1 MICRNSNISKSHS
14 EPDIGVAGSYTRQSV
29 ERMLSMIEV
38 KKLVKSFGPTGVLRG
53 LDLSA
58 PPGEVLV
65 LLGPNGAGKTTL
77 LRILAT
83 LTKPDSGTVTVHGID
98 AAKQGE
104 LVRQNIG
111 VVMHSP
117 MLYGDLTVAENLSF
131 FARMF
136 GVPSPETRIA
146 ELLER
151 VEMDRR
157 SDTRVRLL
165 SHGQQKRVALA
176 RALLH
181 SPRTLLLDE
190 PESGL
195 DQRAR
200 AILEGIISEFRSPG
214 RSVIMTTHHL
224 ELGLQ
229 VADSVAA
236 LERGRVALHEPASAV
251 DIQLLQRQFTEP
263 AGVAGS
269 AGGV

>member
-1 MICRNSNISKSHS
+1 
-14 EPDIGVAGSYTRQSV
+14 
-29 ERMLSMIEV
+29 MIEV
-38 KKLVKSFGPTGVLRG
+38 AKLIKSYGPTGVLRR

-58 PPGEVLV
+58 PSGEALV

-83 LTKPDSGTVTVHGID
+83 LTKPDSGSVTIHGID
-98 AAKQGE
+98 ALKNGE

-117 MLYGDLTVAENLSF
+117 MLYGDLTVHENLQF

-136 GVPSPETRIA
+136 GVPEPEPRIT
-146 ELLER
+146 ELLAR
-151 VEMDRR
+151 IEMDRGAE
-157 SDTRVRLL
+157 TRVRLL

-181 SPRTLLLDE
+181 SPHTLLLDE

-200 AILEGIISEFRSPG
+200 AILEGIISEYRAPG
-214 RSVIMTTHHL
+214 HSVIMTTHHL

-236 LERGRVALHEPASAV
+236 LARGRVALHEPVANVDVAS
-251 DIQLLQRQFTEP
+251 LQRQFAEP
-263 AGVAGS
+263 VGAL
-269 AGGV
+269 

>member
-1 MICRNSNISKSHS
+1 
-14 EPDIGVAGSYTRQSV
+14 
-29 ERMLSMIEV
+29 MIEV
-38 KKLVKSFGPTGVLRG
+38 KQLTKSYGPTGVLRR
-53 LDLSA
+53 LDLAA
-58 PPGEVLV
+58 PSGAALM

-83 LTKPDSGTVTVHGID
+83 LTRPDSGAITIHGID
-98 AAKQGE
+98 ATKQGE

-117 MLYGDLTVAENLSF
+117 MLYGDLTVKENLVF

-136 GVPSPETRIA
+136 RLAEPEQRIR

-151 VEMDRR
+151 VEMDRK
-157 SDTRVRLL
+157 SDTRLRHL

-195 DQRAR
+195 DQRAV
-200 AILEGIISEFRSPG
+200 AILSGIVNEFRSPG
-214 RSVIMTTHHL
+214 RSVVMTTHRL
-224 ELGLQ
+224 ELGLE
-229 VADSVAA
+229 VADTVAV
-236 LERGRVALHEPASAV
+236 LERGRVTLHEPVSNV
-251 DIQLLQRQFTEP
+251 DIAMLQRRLGEQVVETVG
-263 AGVAGS
+263 AT
-269 AGGV
+269 

>member
-1 MICRNSNISKSHS
+1 
-14 EPDIGVAGSYTRQSV
+14 
-29 ERMLSMIEV
+29 MIEV
-38 KKLVKSFGPTGVLRG
+38 RKLTKSYGPTGVLRG
-53 LDLSA
+53 LDLDA
-58 PPGEVLV
+58 PSGQSLV

-83 LTKPDSGTVTVHGID
+83 LTRPDSGSITIHGID
-98 AAKQGE
+98 SAKQGE

-117 MLYGDLTVAENLSF
+117 MLYGDLTVLENLVF

-136 GVPSPETRIA
+136 RVAEPGPLIR

-151 VEMDRR
+151 VEMDRK
-157 SDTRVRLL
+157 SDHRLRHL

-195 DQRAR
+195 DQRAVGV
-200 AILEGIISEFRSPG
+200 LEGIVNEFRSPG
-214 RSVIMTTHHL
+214 RSVIMTTHRL
-224 ELGLQ
+224 ELGLR
-229 VADSVAA
+229 VADTVAV
-236 LERGRVALHEPASAV
+236 LERGRVTLKEPAHSV
-251 DIQLLQRQFTEP
+251 DIASLQRHLGEQVVET
-263 AGVAGS
+263 VGS
-269 AGGV
+269 V

>member
-1 MICRNSNISKSHS
+1 
-14 EPDIGVAGSYTRQSV
+14 
-29 ERMLSMIEV
+29 MIEV
-38 KKLVKSFGPTGVLRG
+38 KELVKSYGVTGVLRG
-53 LDLSA
+53 LNLTA
-58 PPGEVLV
+58 PNGQVLV

-83 LTKPDSGTVTVHGID
+83 LTKSDSGTATIHGMD
-98 AAKQGE
+98 VAKNGE
-104 LVRQNIG
+104 LVRQSIG

-117 MLYGDLTVAENLSF
+117 MLYGDMTVSENLAF

-136 GVPSPETRIA
+136 GLPSPDRRIA
-146 ELLER
+146 ELLQR

-157 SDTRVRLL
+157 ADIRVRLL

-176 RALLH
+176 RAMLH

-200 AILEGIISEFRSPG
+200 CILEGIINEFRSAD
-214 RSVIMTTHHL
+214 RSVIMTTHQI

-236 LERGRVALHEPASAV
+236 LERGRVALHEPASAI
-251 DIQLLQRQFTEP
+251 DIAQLQARFSEPTE
-263 AGVAGS
+263 ALGAL
-269 AGGV
+269 

>member
-1 MICRNSNISKSHS
+1 
-14 EPDIGVAGSYTRQSV
+14 
-29 ERMLSMIEV
+29 MIEA
-38 KKLVKSFGPTGVLRG
+38 KDLVKSYGATGVLRG
-53 LDLSA
+53 LSITA
-58 PPGEVLV
+58 PSGEALV

-83 LTKPDSGTVTVHGID
+83 LTRPDSGSITVHGINP
-98 AAKQGE
+98 AKRGE

-117 MLYGDLTVAENLSF
+117 MLYGDLTVAENLRF

-136 GVPSPETRIA
+136 GVPTPEERIK
-146 ELLER
+146 ELLQR

-157 SDTRVRLL
+157 SDVRVRLL

-195 DQRAR
+195 DQRALGV
-200 AILEGIISEFRSPG
+200 LEGIVSEFRSPG
-214 RSVIMTTHHL
+214 HSVILTTHQI
-224 ELGLQ
+224 ELGLR
-229 VADSVAA
+229 VADRVAA
-236 LERGRVALHEPASAV
+236 LERGRVALHEPASEV
-251 DIQLLQRQFTEP
+251 DLARLQEQFAEP
-263 AGVAGS
+263 TVTAGAL
-269 AGGV
+269 

>member
-1 MICRNSNISKSHS
+1 
-14 EPDIGVAGSYTRQSV
+14 
-29 ERMLSMIEV
+29 MIEIR
-38 KKLVKSFGPTGVLRG
+38 KLHKSYGATGVLRG
-53 LDLSA
+53 VDLSA
-58 PPGEVLV
+58 PSGKALV

-83 LTKPDSGTVTVHGID
+83 LTKQDSGEVAIHGVD
-98 AAKQGE
+98 ATKSGE

-117 MLYGDLTVAENLSF
+117 MLYGDMTVLENLQF

-136 GVPSPETRIA
+136 GVSDADGRIA

-157 SDTRVRLL
+157 SDVRVRLL

-200 AILEGIISEFRSPG
+200 SVLTGIINEYRSPG
-214 RSVIMTTHHL
+214 RSVIFTTHQL

-229 VADSVAA
+229 VADSVAV
-236 LERGRVALHEPASAV
+236 LERGRVALREPVANVDLSA
-251 DIQLLQRQFTEP
+251 LQRQFGEP
-263 AGVAGS
+263 VGAV
-269 AGGV
+269 

>member
-1 MICRNSNISKSHS
+1 
-14 EPDIGVAGSYTRQSV
+14 
-29 ERMLSMIEV
+29 MIEV

-58 PPGEVLV
+58 PSGEALV

-83 LTKPDSGTVTVHGID
+83 LTRPDSGTVTMHGID
-98 AAKQGE
+98 ATKSGE

-111 VVMHSP
+111 VVMHSA
-117 MLYGDLTVAENLSF
+117 MLYGDLTVGENLNF

-136 GVPSPETRIA
+136 GVPEPKNHIND
-146 ELLER
+146 LLQR
-151 VEMDRR
+151 VEMDHRAE
-157 SDTRVRLL
+157 SRVRLL

-200 AILEGIISEFRSPG
+200 AILEGIIGEFRSPG

-224 ELGLQ
+224 ELGLK
-229 VADSVAA
+229 VADSIVA
-236 LERGRVALHEPASAV
+236 LDRGRVALHEPASAV
-251 DIQLLQRQFTEP
+251 DIAQLQAQFAEP
-263 AGVAGS
+263 LGAL
-269 AGGV
+269 

>member
-1 MICRNSNISKSHS
+1 
-14 EPDIGVAGSYTRQSV
+14 
-29 ERMLSMIEV
+29 MIEV

-58 PPGEVLV
+58 PSGEALV
-65 LLGPNGAGKTTL
+65 LLGPNGTGKTTL
-77 LRILAT
+77 LRTLAT
-83 LTKPDSGTVTVHGID
+83 LTRPDSGSITIHGID
-98 AAKQGE
+98 ATKRGE

-117 MLYGDLTVAENLSF
+117 MLYGDLTVIENLNF

-136 GVPSPETRIA
+136 GVSKPENRIT
-146 ELLER
+146 ELLQR

-157 SDTRVRLL
+157 ADDRVRLL

-181 SPRTLLLDE
+181 SPVTLLLDE

-200 AILEGIISEFRSPG
+200 SILEGIVGEFRSPG

-224 ELGLQ
+224 ELGLRI
-229 VADSVAA
+229 ADSVAV
-236 LERGRVALHEPASAV
+236 LERGRVATHEPVSAV
-251 DIQLLQRQFTEP
+251 DIAQLQRQFAET
-263 AGVAGS
+263 GVA
-269 AGGV
+269 

>member
-1 MICRNSNISKSHS
+1 
-14 EPDIGVAGSYTRQSV
+14 
-29 ERMLSMIEV
+29 MIEV
-38 KKLVKSFGPTGVLRG
+38 KKLVKSYGPTGVLRG

-58 PPGEVLV
+58 PSGEALV

-83 LTKPDSGTVTVHGID
+83 LTKPDSGSVTMHGID
-98 AAKQGE
+98 AAKSGE
-104 LVRQNIG
+104 LIRQSIG

-117 MLYGDLTVAENLSF
+117 MLYGDLTVLENLKF

-136 GVPSPETRIA
+136 GVSSPEPLIN
-146 ELLER
+146 ELLQR

-157 SDTRVRLL
+157 ADVRVRLL

-200 AILEGIISEFRSPG
+200 SVLEGIVDEFRSPG
-214 RSVIMTTHHL
+214 RSVIMTTHQL
-224 ELGLQ
+224 ELGLK
-229 VADSVAA
+229 VADSIAA

-251 DIQLLQRQFTEP
+251 DIAQLQRQFAEP
-263 AGVAGS
+263 ASTASTAGL
-269 AGGV
+269 A

>member
-1 MICRNSNISKSHS
+1 
-14 EPDIGVAGSYTRQSV
+14 
-29 ERMLSMIEV
+29 MIEV
-38 KKLVKSFGPTGVLRG
+38 RKLVKSYGATGVLRG
-53 LDLSA
+53 VDLTA
-58 PPGEVLV
+58 PSGEALV

-83 LTKPDSGTVTVHGID
+83 LTKPDSGEVRIHG
-98 AAKQGE
+98 ASTAGNGE
-104 LVRQNIG
+104 LIRQHIG

-117 MLYGDLTVAENLSF
+117 MLYGELTVLENLQF

-136 GVPSPETRIA
+136 GVTGASDRISG
-146 ELLER
+146 LLER

-157 SDTRVRLL
+157 ADVRVRLL

-200 AILEGIISEFRSPG
+200 SVLTGIIDDYRSPG
-214 RSVIMTTHHL
+214 HSVILTTHQL

-236 LERGRVALHEPASAV
+236 LERGRVSLHEPVSNV
-251 DIQLLQRQFTEP
+251 DISSLQRQFSEP
-263 AGVAGS
+263 VGTA
-269 AGGV
+269 

>member
-1 MICRNSNISKSHS
+1 
-14 EPDIGVAGSYTRQSV
+14 
-29 ERMLSMIEV
+29 MIEV
-38 KKLVKSFGPTGVLRG
+38 KKLVKSYGPTGVLRG

-58 PPGEVLV
+58 PSGEALV

-83 LTKPDSGTVTVHGID
+83 LTRPDSGSITIHDID
-98 AAKQGE
+98 ATKRGE
-104 LVRQNIG
+104 IVRQNIG

-117 MLYGDLTVAENLSF
+117 MLYGDLTVTENLHF

-136 GVPSPETRIA
+136 GVPTPEDRITD
-146 ELLER
+146 LLAR

-157 SDTRVRLL
+157 SDVRVRLL

-195 DQRAR
+195 DQRALT
-200 AILEGIISEFRSPG
+200 ILKGIISEFRSPG
-214 RSVIMTTHHL
+214 RSVVMTTHHL

-229 VADSVAA
+229 VADSIAV
-236 LERGRVALHEPASAV
+236 LDRGRVSLHEPTSSV
-251 DIQLLQRQFTEP
+251 DIAQLRGQFAEP
-263 AGVAGS
+263 LGAV
-269 AGGV
+269 